1 MTSADSSSHRRSEHL
16 LGFNISPEEASLT
29 RGASTKEAEDA
40 LSRWGQQVSV
50 CERRRRREER
60 YLWRAVVSM
69 VSVCCVV
76 RNVRFESVCRRRH
89 HHLHPPT
96 YCSSQWHH
104 CQQDTNSPAAE
115 TPTLRSR
122 RRTVNCGACLEA
134 DQSTNTSWGAQI
146 YSLKHFLPTA
156 LSLRVVQSQAR
167 GLKSVH
173 SEVWLGRLEVYREK
187 NIQKWAKNIYNLL
200 FMLFILWNIGFLVTN
215 YRSQCIN

>member
-146 YSLKHFLPTA
+146 FVKTLPANSALTQGGSESGPRAEVGPQWGLIGPVRSLQGKKHPKMSKKHL
-156 LSLRVVQSQAR
+156 
-167 GLKSVH
+167 
-173 SEVWLGRLEVYREK
+173 
-187 NIQKWAKNIYNLL
+187 
-200 FMLFILWNIGFLVTN
+200 
-215 YRSQCIN
+215 